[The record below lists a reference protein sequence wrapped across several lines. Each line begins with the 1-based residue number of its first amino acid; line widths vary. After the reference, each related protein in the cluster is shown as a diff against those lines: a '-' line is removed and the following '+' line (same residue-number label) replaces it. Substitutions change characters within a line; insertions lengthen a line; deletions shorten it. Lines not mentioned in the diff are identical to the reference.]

1 MIFSKKVHFLD
12 LDLVDS
18 GLQMGF
24 WRVDAIKMSVL
35 RAQEELW
42 DRLLHSTVSNH
53 RSDKVETVCG
63 AAEDLSGHPDQ
74 KCTFFSENV
83 TWGIPT

>member
-18 GLQMGF
+18 GLQMVF
-24 WRVDAIKMSVL
+24 WEARTIKTTVL

-42 DRLLHSTVSNH
+42 DRLLHHTVSKQ
-53 RSDKVETVCG
+53 R
-63 AAEDLSGHPDQ
+63 
-74 KCTFFSENV
+74 
-83 TWGIPT
+83 

>member
-24 WRVDAIKMSVL
+24 ERLGAIQMTFL

-42 DRLLHSTVSNH
+42 DRLLHYTVSNH
-53 RSDKVETVCG
+53 R
-63 AAEDLSGHPDQ
+63 
-74 KCTFFSENV
+74 
-83 TWGIPT
+83 